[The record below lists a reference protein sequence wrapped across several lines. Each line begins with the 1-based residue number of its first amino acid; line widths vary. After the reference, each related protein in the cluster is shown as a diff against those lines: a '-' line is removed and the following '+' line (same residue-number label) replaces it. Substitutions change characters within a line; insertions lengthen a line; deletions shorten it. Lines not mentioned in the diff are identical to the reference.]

1 MRRAAIGL
9 LVGLAMAGCRSAD
22 APNGPYEAPSE
33 ATRNTAKAE
42 QLNREAADL
51 LATDPARAEELLRQA
66 LTADLFFGPAHN
78 NLGVVY
84 LGQQKLYEA
93 ASEFEWARKLLP
105 GHPDPRVNLG
115 HVMEAAGRNDE
126 AMANYE
132 AAMEVWPGYL
142 PAIQGA
148 ASLAL
153 RSGRRDDAR
162 LASWLDEVALRGD
175 DGWRRW
181 ARTQHPERQQD

>member
-1 MRRAAIGL
+1 MRVAAVGL
-9 LVGLAMAGCRSAD
+9 LLGITVAGCRSAD
-22 APNGPYEAPSE
+22 EPVGPYTPPSE
-33 ATRNTAKAE
+33 TARDTAKAE
-42 QLNREAADL
+42 RLNCEAAEL
-51 LATDPARAEELLRQA
+51 LATDAARAEELLRQA
-66 LTADLFFGPAHN
+66 LTADLFYGPAHN

-93 ASEFEWARKLLP
+93 ASEFEWAKKLMP

-115 HVMEAAGRNDE
+115 LVMETAGRTDE

-132 AAMEVWPGYL
+132 AALDVWPGYL

-153 RSGRRDDAR
+153 RSGRSDEPR
-162 LASWLDEVALRGD
+162 LIGWLDEVALRGGD
-175 DGWRRW
+175 EWRKW
-181 ARTQHPERQQD
+181 ATERRLSQ

>member
-1 MRRAAIGL
+1 MRAVA
-9 LVGLAMAGCRSAD
+9 VGLMLGIAVAGCRSAD
-22 APNGPYEAPSE
+22 EPVGPYTPPSE
-33 ATRNTAKAE
+33 AARDTAKAE

-51 LATDPARAEELLRQA
+51 LATDPSGAEELLRQA
-66 LTADLFFGPAHN
+66 LTADIFHGPAHN

-93 ASEFEWARKLLP
+93 ASEFEWAKKLMP

-115 HVMEAAGRNDE
+115 LVMEAAGRTDE

-132 AAMEVWPGYL
+132 AALDVWPGYL

-148 ASLAL
+148 SSLAL
-153 RSGRRDDAR
+153 RYGRSDESRVTAW
-162 LASWLDEVALRGD
+162 LAEVALRGD
-175 DGWRRW
+175 DGWREW
-181 ARTQHPERQQD
+181 ARARQPERRRD